1 MKWIYN
7 EVIRVALSDPS
18 FYYLLKNIK
27 KTGGN
32 KKYRTSGTP
41 LDEEVQLPD
50 WSYSVSDIQI
60 RFKYIIKKNKT
71 VTDILLIQI

>member
-27 KTGGN
+27 KMRGN

-41 LDEEVQLPD
+41 WDEEVQLPD
-50 WSYSVSDIQI
+50 
-60 RFKYIIKKNKT
+60 
-71 VTDILLIQI
+71 